1 MIYAAGCTY
10 LVNLIF
16 LNFLSHQQIMNVLI
30 YLDPVLAKP
39 TVNRSYNIDCRV
51 YVPENPDSK
60 FPNIKNTMDIYV
72 IAHYLGWLGK
82 TILFRNNILIWIMS
96 AGFEVLELSLK

>member
-1 MIYAAGCTY
+1 MTI
-10 LVNLIF
+10 LPLEWNRENSKQVNYP
-16 LNFLSHQQIMNVLI
+16 STS
-30 YLDPVLAKP
+30 DA
-39 TVNRSYNIDCRV
+39 
-51 YVPENPDSK
+51 VPFMQFIEIREEFISK